1 MRKDHGVILKVLLL
15 PLAVIACPLVLRGA
29 AENASKAVRSPSD
42 YGQLWMFPHQVAVC
56 DLICTGTVSSTN
68 DGYSAEL
75 NVEDVVFGC
84 CPSNITVR
92 QVNEQLKHNFEPAMR
107 YLVLA
112 FTNNWWGDGG
122 FIEKNTIQYLHDYPG
137 PSNRPPDN
145 ATFEDFRILN
155 PQGAAISFEEL
166 DIGGTNRWEDTRAF
180 ITNMLNVARSQ
191 RDESG
196 VCELLKS
203 ACFNTNWTGR
213 LPGTLHSQIF
223 MYYMI
228 RYGSPLPLPT
238 FK

>member
-1 MRKDHGVILKVLLL
+1 MLATGALLL
-15 PLAVIACPLVLRGA
+15 SSLAAWAYPRTARELVTTIGTGDLDL
-29 AENASKAVRSPSD
+29 SFYS
-42 YGQLWMFPHQVAVC
+42 QLELFPHQVAVC